1 MSEDGVERLPEAA
14 DRARFET
21 AVLPHLD
28 SAYNLARW
36 LCRDPDEAQDIVQ
49 EATLRA
55 LRFFASYRGDDARPW
70 YLKIVRNTFL
80 SGHGRRG
87 AGVVVPFSA
96 VEAEDGPSLLDQVP
110 APDPDPEAAMAVLQ
124 DREAMDRMIARL
136 PAEFR
141 EVLVLR
147 ELEELSYRDIAE
159 VVQIPIGTVMSR
171 LSRARRQLLCWAR
184 EGGMAEAGHEL

>member
-1 MSEDGVERLPEAA
+1 MTPRRSPLSYASHSMSAGKQGFLRVIEWAYGVDDASRRYEAW
-14 DRARFET
+14 RA
-21 AVLPHLD
+21 A
-28 SAYNLARW
+28 
-36 LCRDPDEAQDIVQ
+36 
-49 EATLRA
+49 
-55 LRFFASYRGDDARPW
+55 FASYRGDDARPW

-96 VEAEDGPSLLDQVP
+96 VEAEDGPSLVDQVP

-124 DREAMDRMIARL
+124 DREAVDRMIARL
-136 PAEFR
+136 PPEFR

-147 ELEELSYRDIAE
+147 ELEELSYREIAE
-159 VVQIPIGTVMSR
+159 VVQVPIGTVMSR